1 MLKIKLKKEIFFH
14 LCTSCIFYRS
24 NRSSWN
30 RRGYRLGWGCN
41 CEPWKSTIEIKTA
54 SSKK

>member
-1 MLKIKLKKEIFFH
+1 MSKIKFKKEIFFH
-14 LCTSCIFYRS
+14 LCISYIYRS

-41 CEPWKSTIEIKTA
+41 CESWKSTIEIKTA